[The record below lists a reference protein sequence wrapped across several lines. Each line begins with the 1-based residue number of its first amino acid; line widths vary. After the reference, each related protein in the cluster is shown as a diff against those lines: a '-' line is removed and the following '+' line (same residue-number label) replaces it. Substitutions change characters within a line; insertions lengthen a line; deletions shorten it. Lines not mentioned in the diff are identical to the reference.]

1 MYYTLHQRLR
11 KIELDF
17 KPDLNLSRQNPIQHD
32 SDLTDSIRHNTSSSD
47 STSNDSTCIE
57 TVLTLSPAQ
66 WEQQKASLHFPSYA
80 GLENTIIRSC
90 KAEIY
95 PHYISGSMCIPDR
108 KRLLESPLCFTFYMN
123 EACMV
128 FVSDDSVPDR
138 IIETM
143 IHRYES
149 QEMSP
154 ELFLYG
160 FFSEFLTDDM
170 ELLESY
176 ERKLFLLEENAMRG
190 NIHDLMPRLLKN
202 RRELTRLRNYYEQI
216 DDMAGQL
223 QGNVRN
229 YFDPERLQLLQ
240 LIGDRACRL
249 QQVAQ
254 QSIDHCQTLRDFEQ
268 AQSDHKQNKTMQL
281 MTVLTSV
288 FFPLTVITGWYGM
301 NFTHMPELE
310 ARYGY
315 PLLIAISLGV
325 IAVEFWILK
334 KRKII

>member
-1 MYYTLHQRLR
+1 M
-11 KIELDF
+11 
-17 KPDLNLSRQNPIQHD
+17 
-32 SDLTDSIRHNTSSSD
+32 
-47 STSNDSTCIE
+47 
-57 TVLTLSPAQ
+57 
-66 WEQQKASLHFPSYA
+66 
-80 GLENTIIRSC
+80 
-90 KAEIY
+90 
-95 PHYISGSMCIPDR
+95 PDR
-108 KRLLESPLCFTFYMN
+108 
-123 EACMV
+123 V
-128 FVSDDSVPDR
+128 
-138 IIETM
+138 IETM

-149 QEMSP
+149 QDMSP

-240 LIGDRACRL
+240 LIDDRACRL

-254 QSIDHCQTLRDFEQ
+254 QSIDYCQTLRDFEQ

-301 NFTHMPELE
+301 NFSHMPELE
-310 ARYGY
+310 ARFGY
-315 PLLIAISLGV
+315 PLIIGISLGV

>member
-17 KPDLNLSRQNPIQHD
+17 TPASNLSHMNLVQPDASQAESIQP
-32 SDLTDSIRHNTSSSD
+32 NTPSSD
-47 STSNDSTCIE
+47 SASDNPTCIK

-66 WEQQKASLHFPSYA
+66 WEQQKTALYFPSYA

-95 PHYISGSMCIPDR
+95 PHYISGSICIPDR
-108 KRLLESPLCFTFYMN
+108 KRLLETPRCFTFYIN
-123 EACMV
+123 KSCIV
-128 FVSDDSVPDR
+128 FVSEDSVPDR

-190 NIHDLMPRLLKN
+190 NIHDLMPRLLKK
-202 RRELTRLRNYYEQI
+202 Q
-216 DDMAGQL
+216 AGI
-223 QGNVRN
+223 N
-229 YFDPERLQLLQ
+229 PPAQLLRT
-240 LIGDRACRL
+240 D
-249 QQVAQ
+249 
-254 QSIDHCQTLRDFEQ
+254 
-268 AQSDHKQNKTMQL
+268 
-281 MTVLTSV
+281 
-288 FFPLTVITGWYGM
+288 
-301 NFTHMPELE
+301 
-310 ARYGY
+310 
-315 PLLIAISLGV
+315 
-325 IAVEFWILK
+325 
-334 KRKII
+334 

>member
-17 KPDLNLSRQNPIQHD
+17 TPASNLSHVNLVQPDASQA
-32 SDLTDSIRHNTSSSD
+32 DSIQPNTPSSD
-47 STSNDSTCIE
+47 SASDNPTCIK
-57 TVLTLSPAQ
+57 TVLTLSPTQ
-66 WEQQKASLHFPSYA
+66 WEQQKTVLYFPSYA

-95 PHYISGSMCIPDR
+95 PHYISGSICIPDR
-108 KRLLESPLCFTFYMN
+108 KRLLETPHCFTFYIN
-123 EACMV
+123 KSCIV
-128 FVSDDSVPDR
+128 FVSEDSVPDR

-190 NIHDLMPRLLKN
+190 NIHDLMPRLLKS

-216 DDMAGQL
+216 DDTARQL

-229 YFDPERLQLLQ
+229 YFDPERVQLLQ

-254 QSIDHCQTLRDFEQ
+254 QSIDYCQTLRDFEQ

-310 ARYGY
+310 ARFGY

>member
-1 MYYTLHQRLR
+1 MYYTLHARL
-11 KIELDF
+11 KKTE
-17 KPDLNLSRQNPIQHD
+17 PDYIQTDPVQHD
-32 SDLTDSIRHNTSSSD
+32 SDQTNSGQTNPASSA
-47 STSNDSTCIE
+47 STLNNPICIE
-57 TVLTLSPAQ
+57 NVLTLSPAQ
-66 WEQQKASLHFPSYA
+66 WEKQKVSLRFPPYA

-95 PHYISGSMCIPDR
+95 PRYISGSLCIPDR
-108 KRLLESPLCFTFYMN
+108 KRLLETSFCFTFYIN
-123 EACMV
+123 ESSIV
-128 FVSDDSVPDR
+128 FVSEDSVPDR

-143 IHRYES
+143 IRRYES
-149 QEMSP
+149 QDMSP

-202 RRELTRLRNYYEQI
+202 KRELTRLRNYFEQI

-240 LIGDRACRL
+240 LIR
-249 QQVAQ
+249 
-254 QSIDHCQTLRDFEQ
+254 
-268 AQSDHKQNKTMQL
+268 
-281 MTVLTSV
+281 
-288 FFPLTVITGWYGM
+288 
-301 NFTHMPELE
+301 
-310 ARYGY
+310 
-315 PLLIAISLGV
+315 
-325 IAVEFWILK
+325 
-334 KRKII
+334 

>member
-1 MYYTLHQRLR
+1 MYYTLHARL
-11 KIELDF
+11 KKTE
-17 KPDLNLSRQNPIQHD
+17 PDYIQTDPVQHD
-32 SDLTDSIRHNTSSSD
+32 SDQTNSGQTNPASSA
-47 STSNDSTCIE
+47 STLNNPICIE
-57 TVLTLSPAQ
+57 NVLTLSPAQ
-66 WEQQKASLHFPSYA
+66 LENQKVSLRFPPYA

-95 PHYISGSMCIPDR
+95 PRYISGSLCIPDR
-108 KRLLESPLCFTFYMN
+108 KRLLETSFCFTFYIN
-123 EACMV
+123 ESSIV
-128 FVSDDSVPDR
+128 FVSEDSVPDR

-149 QEMSP
+149 QDMSP

-202 RRELTRLRNYYEQI
+202 KRELTRLRNYFEQI

-254 QSIDHCQTLRDFEQ
+254 QSIDYCQTLRDFEQ

-301 NFTHMPELE
+301 NFSHMPELD
-310 ARYGY
+310 ARFGY
-315 PLLIAISLGV
+315 PLIIAISLGV
-325 IAVEFWILK
+325 IAIEFWILK

>member
-1 MYYTLHQRLR
+1 MYYTLHERLR
-11 KIELDF
+11 KIETDQES
-17 KPDLNLSRQNPIQHD
+17 DLNLSQVNPVQQDSGQTGSIQHNIPS
-32 SDLTDSIRHNTSSSD
+32 SDTDSNTHTD
-47 STSNDSTCIE
+47 IE
-57 TVLTLSPAQ
+57 TVLTLSPTQ
-66 WEQQKASLHFPSYA
+66 WDERKESLHFPSYA

-108 KRLLESPLCFTFYMN
+108 KRLLETPLCFTFYMN
-123 EACMV
+123 ETCIV
-128 FVSDDSVPDR
+128 FVSNDSVPDR

-254 QSIDHCQTLRDFEQ
+254 QSIDYCQTLRDFEQ

-301 NFTHMPELE
+301 NFSHMPELE
-310 ARYGY
+310 ARFGY
-315 PLLIAISLGV
+315 PLIIGISLGV

>member
-1 MYYTLHQRLR
+1 MYYTLHARL
-11 KIELDF
+11 KKTE
-17 KPDLNLSRQNPIQHD
+17 PDYIQTDPVQHD
-32 SDLTDSIRHNTSSSD
+32 SDQTNSGQTNPASSA
-47 STSNDSTCIE
+47 STLNNPICIE
-57 TVLTLSPAQ
+57 NVLTLSPAQ
-66 WEQQKASLHFPSYA
+66 REKQKVSLRFPPYA

-95 PHYISGSMCIPDR
+95 PRYISGSLCIPDR
-108 KRLLESPLCFTFYMN
+108 KRLLETSFCFTFYIN
-123 EACMV
+123 ESSIV
-128 FVSDDSVPDR
+128 FVSEDSVPDR

-143 IHRYES
+143 IRRYES
-149 QEMSP
+149 QDMSP

-202 RRELTRLRNYYEQI
+202 KRELTRLRNYFEQI

-254 QSIDHCQTLRDFEQ
+254 QSIDYCQTLRDFEQ

-301 NFTHMPELE
+301 NFSHMPELD
-310 ARYGY
+310 ARFGY
-315 PLLIAISLGV
+315 PLIIAISLCV
-325 IAVEFWILK
+325 IAIEFWILK

>member
-17 KPDLNLSRQNPIQHD
+17 TPASNLSHMNLVQPDASQAESIQP
-32 SDLTDSIRHNTSSSD
+32 NTPSSD
-47 STSNDSTCIE
+47 SASDNPTCIK

-66 WEQQKASLHFPSYA
+66 WEQQKTALYFPSYA

-95 PHYISGSMCIPDR
+95 PHYISGSIC
-108 KRLLESPLCFTFYMN
+108 
-123 EACMV
+123 
-128 FVSDDSVPDR
+128 
-138 IIETM
+138 

-190 NIHDLMPRLLKN
+190 NIHDLMPRLLKS

-216 DDMAGQL
+216 DDTARQL

-254 QSIDHCQTLRDFEQ
+254 QSIDYCQTLRDFEQ

-310 ARYGY
+310 ARFGY

>member
-216 DDMAGQL
+216 DDMAGDSCRATSEIIST
-223 QGNVRN
+223 RN
-229 YFDPERLQLLQ
+229 GCSCFSSSATAPAVSSRWRSNRL
-240 LIGDRACRL
+240 
-249 QQVAQ
+249 
-254 QSIDHCQTLRDFEQ
+254 
-268 AQSDHKQNKTMQL
+268 
-281 MTVLTSV
+281 
-288 FFPLTVITGWYGM
+288 ITARPYG
-301 NFTHMPELE
+301 
-310 ARYGY
+310 
-315 PLLIAISLGV
+315 
-325 IAVEFWILK
+325 ILNRRNPITNRIK
-334 KRKII
+334 PCS

>member
-17 KPDLNLSRQNPIQHD
+17 TPASNLSHMNLVHPDASQA
-32 SDLTDSIRHNTSSSD
+32 DSIQPNTPSSD
-47 STSNDSTCIE
+47 SASDNPTCIK
-57 TVLTLSPAQ
+57 TVLTLSPTQ
-66 WEQQKASLHFPSYA
+66 WEQQKTALYFPSYA

-95 PHYISGSMCIPDR
+95 PHYISGSICIPDR
-108 KRLLESPLCFTFYMN
+108 KRLLETPRCFTFYIN
-123 EACMV
+123 KSCIV
-128 FVSDDSVPDR
+128 FVSEDSVPDR

-190 NIHDLMPRLLKN
+190 NIHDLMPRLLKS

-216 DDMAGQL
+216 DDTARQL

-229 YFDPERLQLLQ
+229 YFDPERVQLLQ

-254 QSIDHCQTLRDFEQ
+254 QSIDYCQTLRDFEQ

-310 ARYGY
+310 ARFGY

>member
-1 MYYTLHQRLR
+1 MYYSLHHRLT
-11 KIELDF
+11 KYEHTESH
-17 KPDLNLSRQNPIQHD
+17 LSAE
-32 SDLTDSIRHNTSSSD
+32 SD
-47 STSNDSTCIE
+47 SYTDHIA

-66 WEQQKASLHFPSYA
+66 WEKQKQRLSFPPYA
-80 GLENTIIRSC
+80 GMENTIIRSC

-95 PHYISGSMCIPDR
+95 PHYISGSLCIPDR
-108 KRLLESPLCFTFYMN
+108 KRLLETPVCMTFYIN
-123 EACMV
+123 QRYLV
-128 FVSDDSVPDR
+128 FVSDSTIPDQV
-138 IIETM
+138 IENM

-149 QEMSP
+149 QDMSV

-160 FFSEFLTDDM
+160 FFSEFLMDDM

-176 ERKLFLLEENAMRG
+176 ERKLFLLEENAMQG

-202 RRELTRLRNYYEQI
+202 RRELTRLRNYYEQL

-223 QGNVRN
+223 LGNVRN
-229 YFDPERLQLLQ
+229 YFDPDRLQLLQ

-249 QQVAQ
+249 LQMTQ
-254 QSIDHCQTLRDFEQ
+254 QSIDYCQTLRDFEQ

-301 NFTHMPELE
+301 NFTHMPELD
-310 ARYGY
+310 AKYGY
-315 PLLIAISLGV
+315 PLLIVISLCV
-325 IAVEFWILK
+325 ILMEFWILK

>member
-229 YFDPERLQLLQ
+229 YFDPERL
-240 LIGDRACRL
+240 
-249 QQVAQ
+249 
-254 QSIDHCQTLRDFEQ
+254 
-268 AQSDHKQNKTMQL
+268 
-281 MTVLTSV
+281 
-288 FFPLTVITGWYGM
+288 
-301 NFTHMPELE
+301 
-310 ARYGY
+310 
-315 PLLIAISLGV
+315 
-325 IAVEFWILK
+325 
-334 KRKII
+334 

>member
-1 MYYTLHQRLR
+1 MYYTLHARL
-11 KIELDF
+11 KKTEPDY
-17 KPDLNLSRQNPIQHD
+17 KSDLNLFQTDPVQHD
-32 SDLTDSIRHNTSSSD
+32 SDQANSGQTNPASSA
-47 STSNDSTCIE
+47 STLNNPICIE
-57 TVLTLSPAQ
+57 NVLTLSPAQ
-66 WEQQKASLHFPSYA
+66 WEKQKVSLRFPPYA

-95 PHYISGSMCIPDR
+95 PRYISGSLCIPDR
-108 KRLLESPLCFTFYMN
+108 KRLLETPFCFTFYIN
-123 EACMV
+123 ESSIV
-128 FVSDDSVPDR
+128 FVSEDSVPDR

-149 QEMSP
+149 QDMSP

-202 RRELTRLRNYYEQI
+202 KRELTRLRNYFEQI

-254 QSIDHCQTLRDFEQ
+254 QSIDYCQTLRDFEQ

-301 NFTHMPELE
+301 NFSHMPELD
-310 ARYGY
+310 ARFGY
-315 PLLIAISLGV
+315 PLIIAISLCV
-325 IAVEFWILK
+325 IAIEFWILK

>member
-1 MYYTLHQRLR
+1 MYYTLHARL
-11 KIELDF
+11 KKTE
-17 KPDLNLSRQNPIQHD
+17 PDYIQTDPVQHD
-32 SDLTDSIRHNTSSSD
+32 SDQTNSGQTNPASSA
-47 STSNDSTCIE
+47 STLNNPICIE
-57 TVLTLSPAQ
+57 NVLTLSPAQ
-66 WEQQKASLHFPSYA
+66 WEKQIVSLRFPPYA

-95 PHYISGSMCIPDR
+95 PRYISGSLCIPDR
-108 KRLLESPLCFTFYMN
+108 KRLLETSFCFTFYIN
-123 EACMV
+123 ESSIV
-128 FVSDDSVPDR
+128 FVSEDSVPDR

-143 IHRYES
+143 IRRYES
-149 QEMSP
+149 QDMSP

-202 RRELTRLRNYYEQI
+202 KRELTRLRNYFEQI

-254 QSIDHCQTLRDFEQ
+254 QSIDYCQTLRDFEQ

-301 NFTHMPELE
+301 NFSHMPELD
-310 ARYGY
+310 ARFGY
-315 PLLIAISLGV
+315 PLIIAISLCV
-325 IAVEFWILK
+325 IAIEFWILK

>member
-17 KPDLNLSRQNPIQHD
+17 TPASNLSHMNLVQPDASQA
-32 SDLTDSIRHNTSSSD
+32 DSIQPNTPSSD
-47 STSNDSTCIE
+47 SASDNPTCIK

-66 WEQQKASLHFPSYA
+66 WEQQKTTLYFPSNA

-95 PHYISGSMCIPDR
+95 PHYISGSICIPDR
-108 KRLLESPLCFTFYMN
+108 KRLLETPHCFTFYIN
-123 EACMV
+123 KSCIV
-128 FVSDDSVPDR
+128 FVSEDSVPDR
-138 IIETM
+138 IIEAM

-190 NIHDLMPRLLKN
+190 NIHDLMPRLLKS

-216 DDMAGQL
+216 DDTARQL

-254 QSIDHCQTLRDFEQ
+254 QSIDYCQTLRDFEQ

-310 ARYGY
+310 ARFGY